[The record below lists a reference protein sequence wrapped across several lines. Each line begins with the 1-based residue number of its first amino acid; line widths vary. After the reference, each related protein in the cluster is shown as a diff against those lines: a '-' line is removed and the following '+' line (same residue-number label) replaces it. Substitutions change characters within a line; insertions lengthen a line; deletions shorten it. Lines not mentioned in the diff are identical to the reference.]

1 MKSFFKYLLAS
12 MVGLLLTFILLF
24 LIFMG
29 IIGAAVSKSE
39 KAVDVK
45 ENSLL
50 IMKFDKAIEDR
61 GSKNPLEGFDFMTMK
76 PSPKIGLNDILK
88 AIKNAA
94 EDPKILGIYLENESI
109 PAGVATIEEIRNA
122 LIEFKESG
130 KFIISYSNTY
140 GHKNYY
146 LSTVSDK
153 IFINPEGG
161 MQWSGLSSEVM
172 FFKNALQKLGIEAQ
186 IIRHGKFKSA
196 VEPFMLDKMSPE
208 NREQIMTYVGSIWDH
223 WVKGISE
230 ARGISIEEL
239 NNLADNM
246 KIRSSKTAFEN
257 GMVDSLVYKDQ
268 VIDKLK
274 ELTSTKPEKDI
285 NAVSISQY
293 IKVPA
298 QRKHKGLAKDKIAII
313 YASGSIIDGDGGEG
327 DIAGD
332 HYGRV
337 IREARRDSTI
347 KAIILRVNSGG
358 GSALASEIILRE
370 MTLAKEVKPVI
381 VSMGDV
387 AASGGYYI
395 AASADVII
403 ANPTTITGSIGVFGM
418 YPNVKEG
425 MNKKLGINVD
435 VVKTNKHS
443 DFGSPFR
450 PLTAEEKAV
459 AQLGVED
466 IYQVFIGHVANGRG
480 MTTDQVDEIGQGRVW
495 SGINA
500 IDIKLI
506 DEFGGLER
514 AIEIAAEKAGLEKYR
529 ITELPKQKDPFE
541 SMIQE
546 LTGSAKARLLKD
558 ELGMA
563 YKQYQSMVEIA
574 TSRGI
579 LARMPYDIE
588 IY

>member
-1 MKSFFKYLLAS
+1 MKSFFKYLLAT
-12 MVGLLLTFILLF
+12 MVGLILTFILLF

-61 GSKNPLEGFDFMTMK
+61 GSKNPFEGFDFMTMK

-94 EDPKILGIYLENESI
+94 EDPKILGIYLENDNI
-109 PAGVATIEEIRNA
+109 PAGMATIEEIRNA

-140 GHKNYY
+140 GHKSYY

-153 IFINPEGG
+153 IMINPEGF
-161 MQWSGLSSEVM
+161 MMWSGLSSEVM
-172 FFKNALQKLGIEAQ
+172 FFKNMLQKLGIEAQ

-196 VEPFMLDKMSPE
+196 VEPFMLEKMSPE
-208 NREQIMTYVGSIWDH
+208 NREQIMTYVGSIWNH
-223 WVKGISE
+223 LVKGISE
-230 ARGISIEEL
+230 ARGISVEQL
-239 NNLADNM
+239 NLLADNM
-246 KIRSSKTAFEN
+246 TIRSAKTAYEN

-332 HYGRV
+332 RYGRV
-337 IREARRDSTI
+337 IREARRDSSI

-370 MTLAKEVKPVI
+370 MSLTKEVKPVI

-418 YPNVKEG
+418 YPNFKEG

-466 IYQVFIGHVANGRG
+466 IYKVFIGHVANGRG
-480 MTTDQVDEIGQGRVW
+480 MTTEQVDDIGEGRVW

-500 IDIKLI
+500 IEINLI

-514 AIEIAAEKAGLEKYR
+514 AIEIAAEKASLEKYR

-541 SMIQE
+541 SMIKE
-546 LTGSAKARLLKD
+546 LTGSARAALLRD

-563 YKQYQSMVEIA
+563 YKQYQQMMEIA
-574 TSRGI
+574 TSRGV
-579 LARMPYDIE
+579 LARMPYDVE

>member
-1 MKSFFKYLLAS
+1 
-12 MVGLLLTFILLF
+12 
-24 LIFMG
+24 
-29 IIGAAVSKSE
+29 
-39 KAVDVK
+39 
-45 ENSLL
+45 
-50 IMKFDKAIEDR
+50 
-61 GSKNPLEGFDFMTMK
+61 
-76 PSPKIGLNDILK
+76 
-88 AIKNAA
+88 
-94 EDPKILGIYLENESI
+94 
-109 PAGVATIEEIRNA
+109 
-122 LIEFKESG
+122 
-130 KFIISYSNTY
+130 
-140 GHKNYY
+140 
-146 LSTVSDK
+146 
-153 IFINPEGG
+153 
-161 MQWSGLSSEVM
+161 M
-172 FFKNALQKLGIEAQ
+172 FFKNALQKLGIETQ

-337 IREARRDSTI
+337 IREARRDSSI

-495 SGINA
+495 SGLNA
-500 IDIKLI
+500 IDINLI

-563 YKQYQSMVEIA
+563 YKQYQSFMEIA
-574 TSRGI
+574 TSRGV